1 MNWLDRIKRV
11 FFTERDLG
19 FQPLA
24 EELQEREHWQR
35 IINHGADSRALM
47 MNSAF
52 QTAVAEIYLTL
63 EAQLDNV
70 DDTQPDAE
78 VQISSIRAQRRA
90 LRQIC
95 ALLDNKIAAQ
105 ETVEQTLKERS
116 ENES

>member
-1 MNWLDRIKRV
+1 MNWLDRVKSV
-11 FFTERDLG
+11 FFTERDRG
-19 FQPLA
+19 FESLSPEMA
-24 EELQEREHWQR
+24 EQEHWQR
-35 IINHGADSRALM
+35 IINSGAKSRALM

-63 EAQLDNV
+63 EAQLDAV
-70 DDTQPDAE
+70 DDAQPDAE